1 MTVRAVSYTHL
12 NKDDQDFV
20 ISTVPLQLEDI
31 EVVVVSPMLGKSDM
45 NRLTEMFE
53 QSREKQS
60 YHYGIYSQL
69 VSHIKEN
76 ICFFKCDCRSREEV
90 ITLLGTRLI
99 MQKYV
104 DEGFIESVLKREN
117 LAPTSIGDGFAI
129 PHSFKGHIVKP
140 GIGFMTLKKP
150 IQWGEETVSYTHQ
163 MCIRDR
169 G

>member
-1 MTVRAVSYTHL
+1 M
-12 NKDDQDFV
+12 
-20 ISTVPLQLEDI
+20 
-31 EVVVVSPMLGKSDM
+31 
-45 NRLTEMFE
+45 
-53 QSREKQS
+53 
-60 YHYGIYSQL
+60 

-150 IQWGEETVSYTHQ
+150 IQWGEEKVQ
-163 MCIRDR
+163 MILMIALDPKNKDSFRSISLFNQRC
-169 G
+169 

>member
-1 MTVRAVSYTHL
+1 M

-76 ICFFKCDCRSREEV
+76 ICFFK
-90 ITLLGTRLI
+90 
-99 MQKYV
+99 M
-104 DEGFIESVLKREN
+104 
-117 LAPTSIGDGFAI
+117 
-129 PHSFKGHIVKP
+129 
-140 GIGFMTLKKP
+140 
-150 IQWGEETVSYTHQ
+150 
-163 MCIRDR
+163 
-169 G
+169 

>member
-60 YHYGIYSQL
+60 YHYGCLLYTSNQQEFQQL
-69 VSHIKEN
+69 FLHVFELEQVH
-76 ICFFKCDCRSREEV
+76 
-90 ITLLGTRLI
+90 
-99 MQKYV
+99 M
-104 DEGFIESVLKREN
+104 
-117 LAPTSIGDGFAI
+117 
-129 PHSFKGHIVKP
+129 
-140 GIGFMTLKKP
+140 
-150 IQWGEETVSYTHQ
+150 
-163 MCIRDR
+163 
-169 G
+169 